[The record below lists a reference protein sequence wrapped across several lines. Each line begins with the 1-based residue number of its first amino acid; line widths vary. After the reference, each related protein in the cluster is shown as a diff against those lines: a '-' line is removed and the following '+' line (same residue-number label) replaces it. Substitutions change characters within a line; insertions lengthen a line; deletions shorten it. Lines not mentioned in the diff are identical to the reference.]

1 MASGQGAPVLAGR
14 RSDRGCRGSGSAG
27 PRAAPG
33 APQAPRGYTLCS
45 GFRHHAASHIRHH
58 FRFRA
63 YPQPGHGAPPPGSDR
78 RGGPGLPPSIW
89 AVIKANAYGHGIE
102 QAVAGFS
109 SAQGLAMLDLDE
121 AVRCREAGWGGPI
134 LLLEGFFEPADLDIV
149 DRYHLSTSVH
159 HREQLDMLARA
170 RLSRKVDIMLKLNS
184 GMNRLG
190 FSPAAYP
197 AAFER
202 AQLLQQQGVLGSVG
216 KMTHFACA
224 DGPQGVN
231 EQLGLF
237 NPVTHRF
244 PGAVSVCNSAATLRF
259 AEIAVGSETQAH
271 WVRPGVCLYGASP
284 FADADAASFLACGLP
299 SRCVPRSSRCRNSR
313 PAIRSATAPFS
324 APSAPCASA
333 SWPAVTPT
341 AIPGTPTG
349 TPVMVAGAHP
359 AGWAG
364 VHGHA
369 DGRSGPG
376 ARRRRGLAGLA
387 LGRGRPVGGRGG
399 PAAGT
404 IGYELL
410 CAVAPRV
417 PVIREP

>member
-1 MASGQGAPVLAGR
+1 MPRPISATISVSALTHNLATVR
-14 RSDRGCRGSGSAG
+14 RHLDQT
-27 PRAAPG
+27 AA
-33 APQAPRGYTLCS
+33 
-45 GFRHHAASHIRHH
+45 AA
-58 FRFRA
+58 
-63 YPQPGHGAPPPGSDR
+63 Q
-78 RGGPGLPPSIW
+78 GLPPSIW

-102 QAVAGFS
+102 QAVAGS
-109 SAQGLAMLDLDE
+109 PRRRGWRCWTWTRR
-121 AVRCREAGWGGPI
+121 RCREAGWGGPI

-237 NPVTHRF
+237 NSVTHRF
-244 PGAVSVCNSAATLRF
+244 PARSASAIPPPRCASRKSPSVPRRRRTGCGRASACTAP
-259 AEIAVGSETQAH
+259 
-271 WVRPGVCLYGASP
+271 RPSP
-284 FADADAASFLACGLP
+284 TRTRPPSACGLP

-324 APSAPCASA
+324 ARARHAHRRRGCGYADGY
-333 SWPAVTPT
+333 
-341 AIPGTPTG
+341 PGTP
-349 TPVMVAGAHP
+349 HR
-359 AGWAG
+359 
-364 VHGHA
+364 HA
-369 DGRSGPG
+369 RH
-376 ARRRRGLAGLA
+376 
-387 LGRGRPVGGRGG
+387 GGRRAHCWLGG
-399 PAAGT
+399 CPWT
-404 IGYELL
+404 
-410 CAVAPRV
+410 C
-417 PVIREP
+417 